1 MIEKIVP
8 LTAEN
13 MQQCINLYM
22 NVFTK
27 KPWNEPWTEK
37 SARERLTDLLNTPK
51 FMGYLFYD
59 QGELIGMIAGHAKKS
74 YSGMTFYVAELCVS
88 ASAQG
93 KGYGS
98 AILSRFE
105 NELQRHDI
113 NSLYLL
119 TATGGAAQA
128 FYERNGYTVND
139 QRVVLKKTFV

>member
-1 MIEKIVP
+1 MIGKVVP

-13 MQQCINLYM
+13 IQQCIDLYLD
-22 NVFTK
+22 VFTE
-27 KPWNEPWTEK
+27 KPWDEPWTEE
-37 SARERLTDLLNTPK
+37 SAKERLTDLLNTPK

-59 QGELIGMIAGHAKKS
+59 KGNLIGMIAGHAKKS

-88 ASAQG
+88 ASVQG

-105 NELQRHDI
+105 NELQRNDI

-128 FYERNGYTVND
+128 FYERNGYAVHD

>member
-1 MIEKIVP
+1 MIEKVVP
-8 LTAEN
+8 LTGEN

-59 QGELIGMIAGHAKKS
+59 QGDLIGMIAGQAKKS

-88 ASAQG
+88 ASVQG

-139 QRVVLKKTFV
+139 QRVVLIKTFV

>member
-1 MIEKIVP
+1 MIEKVVP
-8 LTAEN
+8 FTAEN
-13 MQQCINLYM
+13 MQQCIDLYLD
-22 NVFTK
+22 VFTR
-27 KPWNEPWTEK
+27 KPWNEQWTEE
-37 SARERLTDLLNTPK
+37 SAKERLTDLLNTPK
-51 FMGYLFYD
+51 FIGYLFYD
-59 QGELIGMIAGHAKKS
+59 QGDLIGMIAGHAKKS

-88 ASAQG
+88 ASVQG

-128 FYERNGYTVND
+128 FYEKNGYAVND
-139 QRVVLKKTFV
+139 QRVVLKKSFV

>member
-1 MIEKIVP
+1 MIEKVVP
-8 LTAEN
+8 FTAEN
-13 MQQCINLYM
+13 MQQCIDLYLD
-22 NVFTK
+22 VFTR
-27 KPWNEPWTEK
+27 KPWNEQWTEESVK
-37 SARERLTDLLNTPK
+37 ERLTDLLNTPK
-51 FMGYLFYD
+51 FIGYLFYD
-59 QGELIGMIAGHAKKS
+59 QGDLIGMIAGHAKKS

-88 ASAQG
+88 ASVQG

-128 FYERNGYTVND
+128 FYEKNGYAVND
-139 QRVVLKKTFV
+139 QRVVLKKSFV

>member
-1 MIEKIVP
+1 MIEKVVP
-8 LTAEN
+8 FTAEN
-13 MQQCINLYM
+13 MQQCIDLYLD
-22 NVFTK
+22 VFTR
-27 KPWNEPWTEK
+27 KPWNEQWTEE
-37 SARERLTDLLNTPK
+37 SAKERLTDLLNTPK
-51 FMGYLFYD
+51 FIGYLFYD
-59 QGELIGMIAGHAKKS
+59 QSDLIGMIAGHAKKS

-88 ASAQG
+88 ASLQG

-128 FYERNGYTVND
+128 FYEKNGYAVND
-139 QRVVLKKTFV
+139 QRVVLKKSFV

>member
-1 MIEKIVP
+1 MIEKVVP
-8 LTAEN
+8 FTAEN
-13 MQQCINLYM
+13 MQQCIDLYLD
-22 NVFTK
+22 VFTR
-27 KPWNEPWTEK
+27 KPWNEQWTEE
-37 SARERLTDLLNTPK
+37 SAKERLTDLLNTPK
-51 FMGYLFYD
+51 FIGYLFYD
-59 QGELIGMIAGHAKKS
+59 QSDLIGMVAGHAKKS

-88 ASAQG
+88 ASLQG

-128 FYERNGYTVND
+128 FYEKNGYAVND
-139 QRVVLKKTFV
+139 QRVVLKKSFV

>member
-1 MIEKIVP
+1 MIEKVVP
-8 LTAEN
+8 LTGEN

-59 QGELIGMIAGHAKKS
+59 QGDLIGMIAGHAKKS

-88 ASAQG
+88 ASVQG

-105 NELQRHDI
+105 NELLRHNI

>member
-1 MIEKIVP
+1 MIGKVVP
-8 LTAEN
+8 FTAEN
-13 MQQCINLYM
+13 MQQCIDLYLD
-22 NVFTK
+22 VFTR
-27 KPWNEPWTEK
+27 KPWNEHWTEEAAK
-37 SARERLTDLLNTPK
+37 ERLTDLLNTPK
-51 FMGYLFYD
+51 FIGYLFYD
-59 QGELIGMIAGHAKKS
+59 QDDLIGMIAGHAKKS

-88 ASAQG
+88 ASVQG

-128 FYERNGYTVND
+128 FYEKNGYAVND
-139 QRVVLKKTFV
+139 RRVVLKKSFG